1 MKIASSIQNNLKS
14 LREQDLEEK
23 KRDFKEEAK
32 QGEELKKNAFYDD
45 DINDIDIAP

>member
-32 QGEELKKNAFYDD
+32 QEELKKDVFYND
-45 DINDIDIAP
+45 DIDDIDIAP